1 MADMV
6 SLRTR
11 ILLLIGGLLTIS
23 MLIISVIVFYQW
35 RNLMIDDQRKS
46 ALLASEAF
54 SISILDALIYQENE
68 MLQSEDYL
76 ENYFLHFMKKNHQV
90 RYIALHDPKGVLVAH
105 SELSLEKYNID
116 SMHKQTKFSTKSIAS
131 IYEHQNYSWVIEVQQ
146 PLKVAG
152 KIWGILFMRFDARPL
167 YNDIRNLF
175 LMFFLL
181 TFITII
187 LILFV
192 LYSLTTRVTHSLR
205 MLISEMNKMDLEH
218 NEPLEIVYSNDEIGV
233 LMKNFEQMKTRLT
246 QSRKQIFNAQKQIY
260 QAEKLAS
267 IGRLASGVAHEINN
281 PLNGIKSCIYAIN
294 KDPDDRRQTIDY
306 LKLIDE
312 GINHIETIVK
322 KLLGFARKSAKSREM
337 VNINELIQKVLQ
349 LLDFRLNQKRVQLI
363 LHLDADLP
371 EIQADQHLIQEVFM
385 NLLFNSYDAL
395 SEKGKIEIITDV
407 ENDKTVRISIKD
419 NGIGIPHEDRENIFD
434 PFFTTKDTGK
444 GTGLGLSVSLSIVE
458 AHGGN
463 IKFNSEKDKGT
474 EFMISLPIEDKV

>member
-1 MADMV
+1 MV

-11 ILLLIGGLLTIS
+11 ILLLIGGLLAIS
-23 MLIISVIVFYQW
+23 MLVISVIVFYQW
-35 RNLMIDDQRKS
+35 RNLMIDDQRNS
-46 ALLASEAF
+46 ALLVSEAF

-76 ENYFLHFMKKNHQV
+76 EYYFLHFMKKNRQV
-90 RYIALHDPKGVLVAH
+90 RYIALHDPKGNLVAC
-105 SELSLEKYNID
+105 SELSLEKFNID
-116 SMHKQTKFSTKSIAS
+116 SMYKQTKPGTKPIAS
-131 IYEHQNYSWVIEVQQ
+131 IYEHLNYGWVIEVQQ

-181 TFITII
+181 TFISII
-187 LILFV
+187 IILFV
-192 LYSLTTRVTHSLR
+192 LYSLATRVTHSLR
-205 MLISEMNKMDLEH
+205 TLISEMSKMDLEH
-218 NEPLEIVYSNDEIGV
+218 NEPLKIAYSNDEIGV
-233 LMKNFEQMKTRLT
+233 LMKNFEQMKSRLT
-246 QSRKQIFNAQKQIY
+246 QSRKQIINAQKQIY

-294 KDPDDRRQTIDY
+294 KDPDDRRQTTDY

-312 GINHIETIVK
+312 GINHIETIVN

-337 VNINELIQKVLQ
+337 VNINELLQKVLQ

-434 PFFTTKDTGK
+434 PFFTTKDPGK

-458 AHGGN
+458 AHGGH

-474 EFMISLPIEDKV
+474 EFMISLPIEEKV